1 MEEYGRVVSVD
12 GDRAHVEVAAGKA
25 CESCAAS
32 AMCNWTGERTRS
44 LLTRNVAG
52 AVVGDR
58 VKVRTEDSGRSR
70 SAFLVF
76 GLPALLMAGGV
87 LVGSLLWNNA
97 GAAIAGGA
105 GLLLALLL
113 LRVLDRAA
121 ARSGRRLPMV
131 VEVCSLREPGAE

>member
-1 MEEYGRVVSVD
+1 VEEYGRVVSID
-12 GDRAHVEVAAGKA
+12 GDRAHVEVAAGES

-32 AMCNWTGERTRS
+32 AMCNWTGKRTRS

-52 AVVGDR
+52 AAIGDR
-58 VKVRTEDSGRSR
+58 VKVRTEDASRSF

-87 LVGSLLWNNA
+87 LVGSLLWNNT

-105 GLLLALLL
+105 GLLVAFLL
-113 LRVLDRAA
+113 LRLLDRAA
-121 ARSGRRLPMV
+121 ARSGRRLPAV
-131 VEVCSLREPGAE
+131 VEVCPPDEPDVE